1 MRVLSWVWAIML
13 VTVSAALA
21 GCERGLSPG
30 EQNALGAAVWEAQ
43 CQACHTEGGIG
54 PRLTRP
60 GLASRRSPG
69 LLVDY
74 TRLTMPY
81 GMGGALTDDEYRA
94 VVAFLLHEHGLLP
107 ENMAVGTASADTV
120 RLEG

>member
-1 MRVLSWVWAIML
+1 MLSRVWAVML
-13 VTVSAALA
+13 VTVSAASA
-21 GCERGLSPG
+21 GCERTLSPG

-43 CQACHTEGGIG
+43 CQACHSEGGIG
-54 PRLTRP
+54 PRITRP
-60 GLASRRSPG
+60 VLASRRSPG

-81 GMGGALTDDEYRA
+81 GMGGSLTDDEYRA